1 VSTADFMSY
10 SPTEKPL
17 AGPFR
22 ELEVD
27 IDQGTPLPRP
37 RPELSARIL
46 GWISAWLLR
55 IQCTTWRKET
65 EGLDGFD
72 DKLTRGERVLLTF
85 WHGKYIPLFTL
96 LRGRRAFVF
105 TTRSFRGNIIAEIC
119 RHFGYHCVQIPDKGT
134 KSSLNLMR
142 QTLATHRAGCLAVD
156 GPLGP
161 YHVVK
166 RRPVQ
171 IASELGYA
179 LVPASVGSHRKRVLQ
194 HRWDRM
200 EVPGLFTRV
209 CLVIGQTIEVPVA
222 VTPHE
227 VRRCTRL
234 LHDALETVDRRA
246 DQNASRRKE
255 SVS

>member
-1 VSTADFMSY
+1 
-10 SPTEKPL
+10 
-17 AGPFR
+17 
-22 ELEVD
+22 
-27 IDQGTPLPRP
+27 
-37 RPELSARIL
+37 
-46 GWISAWLLR
+46 
-55 IQCTTWRKET
+55 
-65 EGLDGFD
+65 
-72 DKLTRGERVLLTF
+72 
-85 WHGKYIPLFTL
+85 
-96 LRGRRAFVF
+96 
-105 TTRSFRGNIIAEIC
+105 
-119 RHFGYHCVQIPDKGT
+119 
-134 KSSLNLMR
+134 
-142 QTLATHRAGCLAVD
+142 
-156 GPLGP
+156 
-161 YHVVK
+161 VVK